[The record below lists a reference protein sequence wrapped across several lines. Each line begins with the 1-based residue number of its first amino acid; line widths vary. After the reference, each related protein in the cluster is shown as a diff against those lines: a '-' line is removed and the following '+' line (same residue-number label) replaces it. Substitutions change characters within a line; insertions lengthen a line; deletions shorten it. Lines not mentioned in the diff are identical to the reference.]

1 VRCQRNISASGTELL
16 IQRNRRTL
24 KNVIERFTVQLR
36 QAVVGSPELFLPV
49 FLLLTWKVTAI
60 ASTTK
65 IAILALLLTAILIL
79 YSGRVVNQNPWL
91 VRLGWT
97 SPGRRQWIWS
107 ILAGLTAAGS
117 VWTIAKLFHQSLGP
131 FPRLNQLM
139 LASISGPM
147 AEELLFRGLLFW
159 VLLTL
164 LTRIRVRQPHAQ
176 LISIL
181 LIALAFAASHIG
193 RAGVGFACTVLTGA
207 SFGFMR
213 VWTQSTV
220 AAVLM
225 HAAYN
230 FALCWM
236 TLA

>member
-1 VRCQRNISASGTELL
+1 MIG
-16 IQRNRRTL
+16 
-24 KNVIERFTVQLR
+24 RFTVQLK

-49 FLLLTWKVTAI
+49 FLLLTWKITAI

-65 IAILALLLTAILIL
+65 IAIVALLLTAMLIF
-79 YSGRVVNQNPWL
+79 YSRRVLNRNAWL

-107 ILAGLTAAGS
+107 ILAGLAAAG
-117 VWTIAKLFHQSLGP
+117 TIWLIARLFHEPIGP
-131 FPRLNQLM
+131 FPRFNQLL

-159 VLLTL
+159 ALLTL
-164 LTRIRVRQPHAQ
+164 LTRIRVRQPPAQ
-176 LISIL
+176 VISIL

-193 RAGVGFACTVLTGA
+193 RVGVSFACTVLTGA

-220 AAVLM
+220 GAVLM